1 MFGQYGNFMNDP
13 TTQLASQLGQSAIRS
28 GQEYLEQNVGPAP
41 FSARAQGFATD
52 TWR

>member
-28 GQEYLEQNVGPAP
+28 GQEYLEQNVGSAPLPAL
-41 FSARAQGFATD
+41 AQGFATD